1 MSESITTSIHAI
13 TSISLA
19 VLVVSAV
26 SISVF
31 VINDSFQQK
40 SQQQA
45 SLVLSD
51 LTILQ
56 VGFIESTSI
65 DFNVFVKN
73 TGERSLGNLESL
85 SIFYDGQIV
94 QFNSSDTSIL
104 RYTFTRIDV
113 KYIDKPW
120 NAHETVM
127 IGLQL
132 PEPEEVGTGQHKIVV
147 IAENGAT
154 IDTYVFSV

>member
-56 VGFIESTSI
+56 IGFIESTSI

-85 SIFYDGQIV
+85 SIFYDGKIV
-94 QFNSSDTSIL
+94 LFNSSDTTIL

-113 KYIDKPW
+113 TYIGKAW

-127 IGLQL
+127 IGLEL
-132 PEPEEVGTGQHKIVV
+132 PATEEVGTGQHKVVV

-154 IDTYVFSV
+154 EDTYVFSV